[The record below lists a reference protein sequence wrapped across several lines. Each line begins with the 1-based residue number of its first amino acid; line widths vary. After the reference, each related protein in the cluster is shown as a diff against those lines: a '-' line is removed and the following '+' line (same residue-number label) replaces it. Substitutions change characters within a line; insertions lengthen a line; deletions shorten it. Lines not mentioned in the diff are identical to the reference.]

1 MKSGDTGQRQ
11 TGAPSDGGEG
21 CEGLHSAVP
30 TAPLSERGLSP
41 GKRIAQPPR
50 TTSNTM
56 RKTGRELSGL
66 ALRVAIDFPRITANA
81 LLRCVFLLL
90 LNSDTCSSHSWF
102 KVTCE
107 TEWNALRIKAKDI
120 LSEF

>member
-11 TGAPSDGGEG
+11 TGAPSKGGEG

-66 ALRVAIDFPRITANA
+66 ALRAAIDFPPNNCKRAAQMRFSTFVK
-81 LLRCVFLLL
+81 LRHMF
-90 LNSDTCSSHSWF
+90 
-102 KVTCE
+102 
-107 TEWNALRIKAKDI
+107 
-120 LSEF
+120 